1 MVSIRKVK
9 KTRWMSV
16 KPMIKEIKSYGH
28 KFSYKYGGGYF
39 IFSFSP
45 DEYNLHITFDKLP
58 NMKFGIWKTT
68 KYGDKKMY
76 FFAENTSFI
85 DKFKPSYSSFGW
97 DTLDE
102 MMTFVHDSIT
112 HYDYYKTQMLYAYN
126 SYKTWEEFEEYEKND
141 KFRRSHNYFSD
152 RNEYYECLNKF
163 NTIIKN
169 IDINKFD
176 IFWRLSD
183 GYHDLYDVWYY
194 CDPSVTDEEE
204 DNLLESIIRCRC
216 FVFGSR
222 RLPKSFWSKKNKY
235 QMKIHP
241 ENKKLYSSCTKYLS
255 YFGFDKYSN

>member
-1 MVSIRKVK
+1 MASIRKVK

-28 KFSYKYGGGYF
+28 KFSYRYGGGYF

-58 NMKFGIWKTT
+58 NMKFGIWKTS

-112 HYDYYKTQMLYAYN
+112 HYDYYKTQMLYVYN

-152 RNEYYECLNKF
+152 RNDYYECLNKF

-204 DNLLESIIRCRC
+204 DNLLESIIRCRG

-222 RLPKSFWSKKNKY
+222 RLPKSFWSKNNKY

-255 YFGFDKYSN
+255 YFGFNNYSN